1 MNTHW
6 ARTPWLVTGA
16 VAHDGCYAVVM
27 STRRSF
33 VSGAAGIAAPSG
45 AARRPESLAVNGGP
59 KAVTLPPDRHSAWTK
74 WPRYGPDEKQA
85 VADLMES
92 NRYYQEIP
100 LLEQDEK
107 KYLGVP
113 YVKAHCNGTSALMSM
128 FFALDLPPGSEVL
141 VPSYTASATIVPMR
155 FFGMV
160 PVFVDSDPQTACFDL
175 DHAKKVMTPRTR
187 AMVPQHAWGLP
198 CDLDQMAAFAKEKG
212 LVLCEDAAQSHGA
225 SLQGRQT
232 GSWGSASILSYQ
244 ASKVLPAIEGGLG
257 IYQSREYYERA
268 AAFGDYTLPGTFP
281 EDSPYRQYHDTG
293 FGPKFRI
300 HPLAAAIARRQLAKL
315 DRSNEL
321 INSQI
326 RKLNDR
332 ITQLPGLTRQR
343 ERSDAKRVHW
353 ASNILFF
360 DEVKAGFSK
369 SALLKALQA
378 EGVRAAAAPYPEQHQ
393 FTIYREARWWHHAP
407 RVPDVL
413 PGCAQV
419 NRTSIRLPLVTA
431 EAPELLE
438 QYAAAF
444 EKVWARKAGLGG
456 TS

>member
-1 MNTHW
+1 
-6 ARTPWLVTGA
+6 
-16 VAHDGCYAVVM
+16 M

-33 VSGAAGIAAPSG
+33 VSGAAGITTASA
-45 AARRPESLAVNGGP
+45 AARKPEILAVNGGP
-59 KAVTLPPDRHSAWTK
+59 KAVTLPADRHSALTK
-74 WPRYGPDEKQA
+74 WPRYGHDEKQA
-85 VADLMES
+85 VMDLMES

-155 FFGMV
+155 FFGLV
-160 PVFVDSDPQTACFDL
+160 PVFVDSDPETACFDL
-175 DHAKKVMTPRTR
+175 DHARKVMTPQAR
-187 AMVPQHAWGLP
+187 ALVPQHAWGLP

-212 LVLCEDAAQSHGA
+212 LILCEDAAQSHGA
-225 SLQGRQT
+225 SLKGRQT
-232 GSWGSASILSYQ
+232 GSWGSISILSYQ

-281 EDSPYRQYHDTG
+281 EESPYRKYHDTG

-300 HPLAAAIARRQLAKL
+300 HPLAAAIARRQLTKL
-315 DRSNEL
+315 DQSNEL

-343 ERSDAKRVHW
+343 QRPDVKRVHW
-353 ASNILFF
+353 ASNIMFF
-360 DEVKAGFSK
+360 DEAKAGFSK
-369 SALLKALQA
+369 PALLKALQA
-378 EGVRAAAAPYPEQHQ
+378 EGVRASAATYPEQHQ
-393 FTIYREARWWHHAP
+393 FAIYREARWWHHAP
-407 RVPDVL
+407 KVPDVL

-419 NRTSIRLPLVTA
+419 NKTSIRLPLITA
-431 EAPELLE
+431 EAPELIE
-438 QYAAAF
+438 QYGAAF
-444 EKVWARKAGLGG
+444 EKVWARKGDLGR